1 MILEIFYQGTYY
13 NMEKSMQPQ
22 VASEKDKMVPI
33 DTSGDPVDVELK
45 DDEKKDDVK
54 VEEQTEETKVE
65 EENFENKKEVD
76 DYGANVQKRIDK
88 LTFKIRE
95 AERREKEAIKFAEAV
110 NKENADLRSKVRDVD
125 DGYLDEYS
133 KRVTSEMEKAQAV
146 LQAAINSKDAKR
158 QVEAQQAIARLAIE
172 EERANASKAQREKAL
187 KEQKD
192 APPVQ
197 QQPLQQAKPDPK
209 AEAWA
214 EKNSWFGANEAMT
227 YTALSI
233 HKKLLQE
240 EGFDGKSDEYYKE
253 LDKRIREEFPH
264 KFEDTN
270 KKDRPAQAVASA
282 NRSVKSGRR
291 TVRLTPSQVA
301 IAKKLGVSLEDYAKH
316 VKEA

>member
-1 MILEIFYQGTYY
+1 
-13 NMEKSMQPQ
+13 MQPQ
-22 VASEKDKMVPI
+22 VASEKDKMVQI

-253 LDKRIREEFPH
+253 LDKRIRDEFPH